1 MNDEKRSELLEQ
13 IWNQQNQA
21 YDLMCEYDAMPHRYG
36 ECMLYQAE
44 AHMID
49 LIALY
54 PGITAAD
61 LASILRKTPSACSQ
75 TLRKLREKGLV
86 EQLRNAANNRQYKLR
101 LTESGQ
107 ALYRDHAAFSADCQ
121 QRTFDRLAEFTEE
134 ELALYLRVQQR
145 INEAYADR
153 ILRRANNPDRKV
165 PIAKH

>member
-1 MNDEKRSELLEQ
+1 MNDEKRRELLEQ

-36 ECMLYQAE
+36 ACMLYQAQ

-49 LIALY
+49 LIAQY
-54 PGITAAD
+54 PDITAAD
-61 LASILRKTPSACSQ
+61 LAVILRKTPSACSQ

-86 EQLRNAANNRQYKLR
+86 EQLRNTANNRPYKLQ

-145 INEAYADR
+145 INEAYADDV
-153 ILRRANNPDRKV
+153 RRSREVFA
-165 PIAKH
+165 

>member
-36 ECMLYQAE
+36 ACMLYQAE

-61 LASILRKTPSACSQ
+61 LANILRKTPSACSQ

-86 EQLRNAANNRQYKLR
+86 EQLRNAANNRQYKLQ

-145 INEAYADR
+145 INEAYADDV
-153 ILRRANNPDRKV
+153 RRSREVFA
-165 PIAKH
+165 

>member
-36 ECMLYQAE
+36 ACMLYQAE

-61 LASILRKTPSACSQ
+61 LAIILRKTPSACSQ

-86 EQLRNAANNRQYKLR
+86 EQLRNAANNRQYKLQ

-145 INEAYADR
+145 INEAYADDV
-153 ILRRANNPDRKV
+153 RRSREVFA
-165 PIAKH
+165 

>member
-61 LASILRKTPSACSQ
+61 LANILRKTPSACSQ

-86 EQLRNAANNRQYKLR
+86 EQLRNTANNRQYKLQ

-145 INEAYADR
+145 INEAYADDV
-153 ILRRANNPDRKV
+153 RRSREVFA
-165 PIAKH
+165 

>member
-145 INEAYADR
+145 INEAYADDV
-153 ILRRANNPDRKV
+153 LRSRKYFT
-165 PIAKH
+165 

>member
-36 ECMLYQAE
+36 ACMLYQAQ

-49 LIALY
+49 LIAQY
-54 PGITAAD
+54 PDITAAD
-61 LASILRKTPSACSQ
+61 LAVILRKTPSACSQ

-86 EQLRNAANNRQYKLR
+86 EQLRNAANNRQYKLQ

-145 INEAYADR
+145 INEAYADDV
-153 ILRRANNPDRKV
+153 RRSREVFA
-165 PIAKH
+165 

>member
-1 MNDEKRSELLEQ
+1 MNDEKRRELLEQ

-36 ECMLYQAE
+36 ACMLYQAQ

-49 LIALY
+49 LIAQY
-54 PGITAAD
+54 PDITAAD
-61 LASILRKTPSACSQ
+61 LAVILRKTPSACSQ

-86 EQLRNAANNRQYKLR
+86 EQLRNTANNRQYKLQ

-145 INEAYADR
+145 INEAYADDV
-153 ILRRANNPDRKV
+153 RRSREHFA
-165 PIAKH
+165 

>member
-86 EQLRNAANNRQYKLR
+86 EQLRNAENNRQYKLQ

-145 INEAYADR
+145 INEAYADDV
-153 ILRRANNPDRKV
+153 LRSRK
-165 PIAKH
+165 HFT

>member
-1 MNDEKRSELLEQ
+1 MNDEKRRELLEQ

-36 ECMLYQAE
+36 ACMLYQAQ

-49 LIALY
+49 LIAQY
-54 PGITAAD
+54 PDITAAD
-61 LASILRKTPSACSQ
+61 LAVILRKTPSACSQ

-86 EQLRNAANNRQYKLR
+86 EQLRNTANNRQYKLQ
-101 LTESGQ
+101 LTKSGQ

-145 INEAYADR
+145 INEAYADDV
-153 ILRRANNPDRKV
+153 RRSREVFA
-165 PIAKH
+165 

>member
-1 MNDEKRSELLEQ
+1 MNDEKRRELLEQ

-36 ECMLYQAE
+36 ACMLYQAQ

-49 LIALY
+49 LIAQY
-54 PGITAAD
+54 PDITAAD
-61 LASILRKTPSACSQ
+61 LAVILRKTPSACSQ

-86 EQLRNAANNRQYKLR
+86 EQLRNTANNRQYKLQ

-134 ELALYLRVQQR
+134 ELALYLRVQQC
-145 INEAYADR
+145 INEAYADDV
-153 ILRRANNPDRKV
+153 RRSREVFA
-165 PIAKH
+165 

>member
-36 ECMLYQAE
+36 ACMLYQAQ

-49 LIALY
+49 LIAQY
-54 PGITAAD
+54 PDITAAD
-61 LASILRKTPSACSQ
+61 LAVILRKTPSACSQ

-86 EQLRNAANNRQYKLR
+86 EQLRNTANNRQYKLQ

-145 INEAYADR
+145 INEAYADDV
-153 ILRRANNPDRKV
+153 RRSREVFA
-165 PIAKH
+165 

>member
-1 MNDEKRSELLEQ
+1 MNDEKRRELLEQ

-36 ECMLYQAE
+36 ACMLYQAQ

-49 LIALY
+49 LIAQY
-54 PGITAAD
+54 PDITAAD
-61 LASILRKTPSACSQ
+61 LAVILRKTPSACSQ

-86 EQLRNAANNRQYKLR
+86 EQLRNSANNRQYKLQ

-145 INEAYADR
+145 INEAYADDV
-153 ILRRANNPDRKV
+153 RRSREVFA
-165 PIAKH
+165 

>member
-13 IWNQQNQA
+13 VWNQQNQA

-86 EQLRNAANNRQYKLR
+86 EQLRNAANNRQYKLQ

-145 INEAYADR
+145 INEAYADDV
-153 ILRRANNPDRKV
+153 RRSREVFA
-165 PIAKH
+165 

>member
-86 EQLRNAANNRQYKLR
+86 EQLRNAENNRQYKLQ

-145 INEAYADR
+145 INEAYADDV
-153 ILRRANNPDRKV
+153 RRSREVFA
-165 PIAKH
+165 

>member
-36 ECMLYQAE
+36 ACMLYQAQ

-86 EQLRNAANNRQYKLR
+86 EQLRNAANNRQYKLQ

-145 INEAYADR
+145 INEAYADDV
-153 ILRRANNPDRKV
+153 RRSREVFA
-165 PIAKH
+165 

>member
-1 MNDEKRSELLEQ
+1 MNDEKRLELLEQ

-36 ECMLYQAE
+36 ACMLYQAQ

-49 LIALY
+49 LIAQY
-54 PGITAAD
+54 PDITAAD
-61 LASILRKTPSACSQ
+61 LAVILRKTPSACSQ

-86 EQLRNAANNRQYKLR
+86 EQLRNTANNRQYKLQ

-145 INEAYADR
+145 INEAYADDV
-153 ILRRANNPDRKV
+153 RRSREVFA
-165 PIAKH
+165 

>member
-145 INEAYADR
+145 INEAYADDV
-153 ILRRANNPDRKV
+153 RRSRKYFT
-165 PIAKH
+165 

>member
-1 MNDEKRSELLEQ
+1 MNEKRGELLEQ
-13 IWNQQNQA
+13 VWNLQNQA

-36 ECMLYQAE
+36 ACMLYQAQ

-61 LASILRKTPSACSQ
+61 LANILRKTPSACSQ

-107 ALYRDHAAFSADCQ
+107 ALYRDHSAFSADCQ
-121 QRTFDRLAEFTEE
+121 QRTFDRLAQFSEE

-145 INEAYADR
+145 INEAYADDV
-153 ILRRANNPDRKV
+153 RRSRE
-165 PIAKH
+165 HFS

>member
-1 MNDEKRSELLEQ
+1 MNDEKRRELLEQ

-36 ECMLYQAE
+36 ACMLYQAQ

-61 LASILRKTPSACSQ
+61 LAKVLRKTPSACSQ

-86 EQLRNAANNRQYKLR
+86 EQLRNTANNRQYKLQ

-134 ELALYLRVQQR
+134 ELALYLRVQKR
-145 INEAYADR
+145 INEAYADDV
-153 ILRRANNPDRKV
+153 RRSREVFA
-165 PIAKH
+165 

>member
-1 MNDEKRSELLEQ
+1 MNDEKRRELLEQ

-36 ECMLYQAE
+36 ACVLYQAQ

-49 LIALY
+49 LIAQY
-54 PGITAAD
+54 PDITAAD
-61 LASILRKTPSACSQ
+61 LAVILRKTPSACSQ

-86 EQLRNAANNRQYKLR
+86 EQLRNTANNRQYKLQ

-145 INEAYADR
+145 INEAYADDV
-153 ILRRANNPDRKV
+153 RRSREVFA
-165 PIAKH
+165 

>member
-36 ECMLYQAE
+36 ACMLYQAQ

-49 LIALY
+49 LIAQY
-54 PGITAAD
+54 PDITAAD
-61 LASILRKTPSACSQ
+61 LAVILRKTPSACSQ

-86 EQLRNAANNRQYKLR
+86 EQLRNTANNRQYKLQ

-121 QRTFDRLAEFTEE
+121 PRTFDRLAAFTEE

-145 INEAYADR
+145 INEAYADDV
-153 ILRRANNPDRKV
+153 RRSREVFA
-165 PIAKH
+165 

>member
-1 MNDEKRSELLEQ
+1 MKPPGGKKRKAEETVVEQKRGKLLNQ
-13 IWNQQNQA
+13 VWNLQNEA

-61 LASILRKTPSACSQ
+61 LAKVLRKTPSACSQ

-86 EQLRNAANNRQYKLR
+86 EQLRAGAVSGPLR
-101 LTESGQ
+101 LQRRLPAAHLRPDGGIHRGGAD
-107 ALYRDHAAFSADCQ
+107 ALSAGTKAH
-121 QRTFDRLAEFTEE
+121 QRG
-134 ELALYLRVQQR
+134 
-145 INEAYADR
+145 
-153 ILRRANNPDRKV
+153 LRRRCAPQPGAFYLNR
-165 PIAKH
+165 

>member
-13 IWNQQNQA
+13 VWNLQNQA

-36 ECMLYQAE
+36 ECMLYQAQ

-86 EQLRNAANNRQYKLR
+86 EQLRNAENNRQYKLQ

-145 INEAYADR
+145 INEAYADDV
-153 ILRRANNPDRKV
+153 LRSRKYFT
-165 PIAKH
+165 

>member
-1 MNDEKRSELLEQ
+1 
-13 IWNQQNQA
+13 
-21 YDLMCEYDAMPHRYG
+21 
-36 ECMLYQAE
+36 
-44 AHMID
+44 MID

-61 LASILRKTPSACSQ
+61 LANILRKTPSACSQ

-86 EQLRNAANNRQYKLR
+86 EQLRNAANNRQYKLQ

-145 INEAYADR
+145 INEAYADDV
-153 ILRRANNPDRKV
+153 LRSRKYFT
-165 PIAKH
+165 

>member
-1 MNDEKRSELLEQ
+1 MNEKRGELLEQ
-13 IWNQQNQA
+13 VWNLQNQA

-36 ECMLYQAE
+36 ACMLYQAQ

-61 LASILRKTPSACSQ
+61 LANILRKTPSACSQ

-107 ALYRDHAAFSADCQ
+107 TLYRDHSAFSADCQ
-121 QRTFDRLAEFTEE
+121 QRTFDRLAQFSEE

-145 INEAYADR
+145 INEAYADDV
-153 ILRRANNPDRKV
+153 RRSREHFA
-165 PIAKH
+165 

>member
-86 EQLRNAANNRQYKLR
+86 EQLRNAANNRQYKLQ

-145 INEAYADR
+145 INEAYADDV
-153 ILRRANNPDRKV
+153 LRSRKYFT
-165 PIAKH
+165 

>member
-13 IWNQQNQA
+13 VWNQQNQA

-36 ECMLYQAE
+36 ACMLYQAQ

-86 EQLRNAANNRQYKLR
+86 EQLRNAENNRQYKLQ

-145 INEAYADR
+145 INEAYADDV
-153 ILRRANNPDRKV
+153 RRSREVFA
-165 PIAKH
+165 

>member
-13 IWNQQNQA
+13 VWNQQNQA

-36 ECMLYQAE
+36 ACMLYQAE

-86 EQLRNAANNRQYKLR
+86 EQLRNAANNRQYKLQ

-145 INEAYADR
+145 INEAYADDV
-153 ILRRANNPDRKV
+153 RRSREVFA
-165 PIAKH
+165 

>member
-13 IWNQQNQA
+13 VWNQQNQA

-36 ECMLYQAE
+36 ECMLYQAQ

-86 EQLRNAANNRQYKLR
+86 EQLRNAENNRQYKLQ

-145 INEAYADR
+145 INEAYADDV
-153 ILRRANNPDRKV
+153 RRSREVFA
-165 PIAKH
+165 

>member
-61 LASILRKTPSACSQ
+61 LANILRKTPSACSQ

-86 EQLRNAANNRQYKLR
+86 EQLRNAANNRQYKLQ

-145 INEAYADR
+145 INEAYADDV
-153 ILRRANNPDRKV
+153 LRSRKHF
-165 PIAKH
+165 A

>member
-1 MNDEKRSELLEQ
+1 MNDEKRGELLEQ
-13 IWNQQNQA
+13 VWNLQNQA

-86 EQLRNAANNRQYKLR
+86 EQLRNAENNRQYKLQ

-145 INEAYADR
+145 INEAYADDV
-153 ILRRANNPDRKV
+153 LRSRKYFT
-165 PIAKH
+165 

>member
-1 MNDEKRSELLEQ
+1 MNDEKRRELLEQ

-36 ECMLYQAE
+36 ACMLYQAQ

-49 LIALY
+49 LIAQY
-54 PGITAAD
+54 PDITAAD
-61 LASILRKTPSACSQ
+61 LAVILRKTPSACSQ

-86 EQLRNAANNRQYKLR
+86 EQLRNTANNRQYKLQ

-134 ELALYLRVQQR
+134 ELTIYLRVQQR
-145 INEAYADR
+145 INEAYADDV
-153 ILRRANNPDRKV
+153 RRSREVFA
-165 PIAKH
+165 

>member
-1 MNDEKRSELLEQ
+1 MNDEKRRELLEQ

-36 ECMLYQAE
+36 ACMLYQAQ

-49 LIALY
+49 LIAQY
-54 PGITAAD
+54 PDITAAD
-61 LASILRKTPSACSQ
+61 LAVILRKTPSACSQ

-86 EQLRNAANNRQYKLR
+86 EQLRNAANNRQYKLQ

-145 INEAYADR
+145 INEAYADDV
-153 ILRRANNPDRKV
+153 RRSREVFA
-165 PIAKH
+165 